1 MNIFSS
7 KCIRRLYVIRMNDK
21 NIHIFALMSLLGLN
35 WFHCLFL
42 QHFIGHGNAVNELKV
57 HPKDPNL
64 LLTVSRGK

>member
-1 MNIFSS
+1 MYKNPL
-7 KCIRRLYVIRMNDK
+7 CHQNDK
-21 NIHIFALMSLLGLN
+21 TSIFWGFLSTLGLN
-35 WFHCLFL
+35 GFLCLFL